1 MQKRTSDIIASIIMW
16 IVWAFIFVYSLT
28 LLFLY
33 VWALL
38 SSFRNNLMFGEDVFG
53 FSGYFTF
60 NNYVTVLKNFNVV
73 IYLSSGPYTAKLVEL
88 LRNSLI
94 YIVGCAFTATLA
106 PTIVAYA
113 VSQFNFKMNKVMDA
127 IVIVTMVLPIIG
139 SDAALITMT
148 RILGMY
154 DNMFGMFFMKFTF
167 LGINYLLFKSAF
179 KGVPRSYSESAYLD
193 GASRF
198 RVMVNI
204 NIPMVG
210 NVISIVFLIQLMGF
224 WADWTTPMIYMPSSP
239 TVAYALYE
247 LQFTNDSN
255 LTPKVVQFSACIL
268 ASIPTILIYT
278 FFRDK
283 IMSGMAFGGLK

>member
-1 MQKRTSDIIASIIMW
+1 MTKKTSDIIATILKW
-16 IVWAFIFVYSLT
+16 AVWAFIFVYSLT

-33 VWALL
+33 VW
-38 SSFRNNLMFGEDVFG
+38 SFVASLRNNLMFGEDVFG
-53 FSGYFTF
+53 FSGFIWF
-60 NNYVTVLKNFNVV
+60 ENYVTVLKNFNIV
-73 IYLSSGPYTAKLVEL
+73 IYLSSGPYTAYLLEL

-113 VSQFNFKMNKVMDA
+113 VSQFNFKMNKVLDA

-148 RILGMY
+148 RTLGMY
-154 DNMFGMFFMKFTF
+154 DNMLGMFFMKFTF
-167 LGINYLLFKSAF
+167 LGFNYLLFKSAF
-179 KGVPRSYSESAYLD
+179 KGVPRSYSESAYID

-198 RVMVNI
+198 RVMVSI

-247 LQFTNDSN
+247 LQFTNDPN
-255 LTPKVVQFSACIL
+255 LTPRVVQFSACIL

-283 IMSGMAFGGLK
+283 IMGGMAFGGLK

>member
-1 MQKRTSDIIASIIMW
+1 MTKKTSDIIAQIIKW
-16 IVWAFIFVYSLT
+16 VVWAFIFVYSLT

-33 VWALL
+33 VW
-38 SSFRNNLMFGEDVFG
+38 SFIASLRNNLMFGEDVFG
-53 FSGYFTF
+53 FSGFITF
-60 NNYVTVLKNFNVV
+60 DNYVMVLRNFNVV
-73 IYLSSGPYTAKLVEL
+73 IYLSSGPYTAYLVEL

-94 YIVGCAFTATLA
+94 YIVGCAVAATLA
-106 PTIVAYA
+106 PTIVSYA
-113 VSQFNFKMNKVMDA
+113 VSQFNFKMNKVLDA

-148 RILGMY
+148 RTLGMY
-154 DNMFGMFFMKFTF
+154 DNMLGMFFMKFHF
-167 LGINYLLFKSAF
+167 LGFNYLLFKSAF
-179 KGVPRSYSESAYLD
+179 KGVPRSYSESAYID

-198 RVMVNI
+198 RVMVSI

-210 NVISIVFLIQLMGF
+210 NVIAIVFLIQLMGF

-247 LQFTNDSN
+247 LQFTNDPN
-255 LTPKVVQFSACIL
+255 LTPRVVQFAACIM

-283 IMSGMAFGGLK
+283 IMGGMAFGGLK